1 MSGNLYVGT
10 VIGRPRDVSPVN
22 AATIAGLVP
31 APFFHELGDSIPE
44 RVENGHALCLISC
57 CQNRTGRLFW
67 SRLVVELECLYL
79 CREAPVVRMFIDADA
94 MPTAIREILFRASE
108 RTATAL
114 VIVANVP
121 IKHPVSPLISDVVV
135 PPGLDEA
142 DDAIVSM
149 VGSGDIVITADIPL
163 AARAVE
169 QGAVAID
176 PRGNVFSRENIQER
190 LVMRN
195 LMEELRAGGIETG
208 GPSRFSARDT
218 REFAGSLDRVL
229 SRGKAAQR

>member
-1 MSGNLYVGT
+1 M
-10 VIGRPRDVSPVN
+10 
-22 AATIAGLVP
+22 
-31 APFFHELGDSIPE
+31 
-44 RVENGHALCLISC
+44 
-57 CQNRTGRLFW
+57 
-67 SRLVVELECLYL
+67 
-79 CREAPVVRMFIDADA
+79 RMFIDADA

-135 PPGLDEA
+135 PPGPDEA
-142 DDAIVSM
+142 DDAIMSM

-190 LVMRN
+190 RVMRN
-195 LMEELRAGGIETG
+195 LMEDLRAGGIETG

-218 REFAGSLDRVL
+218 REFAGSLDRIL
-229 SRGKAAQR
+229 SRGQAAQR